1 MTNKEVI
8 EAYTKTK
15 ESLNPILDEL
25 QEMNGFVSR
34 NDIIEIDRIRQALEK
49 SQSFRDRVYT
59 PHEIDYCESR
69 NKGRYESYAGI
80 YAAKE
85 AFIKA
90 LGTGMR
96 HGSWQDIEIG
106 HDELGAPLI
115 RLQDTFKDIY
125 ETLGYTDTHVSISH
139 CKAYAMSTV
148 ILEGA

>member
-1 MTNKEVI
+1 MK
-8 EAYTKTK
+8 
-15 ESLNPILDEL
+15 L
-25 QEMNGFVSR
+25 G

-96 HGSWQDIEIG
+96 HGSWQDIEIY

-115 RLQDTFKDIY
+115 CLQDTFKNIY
-125 ETLGYTDTHVSISH
+125 ETLGYTNIHVSISH
-139 CKAYAMSTV
+139 CKEYAMSTV

>member
-1 MTNKEVI
+1 MK
-8 EAYTKTK
+8 
-15 ESLNPILDEL
+15 L
-25 QEMNGFVSR
+25 G

-90 LGTGMR
+90 FSIFYNTL
-96 HGSWQDIEIG
+96 IF
-106 HDELGAPLI
+106 PLVY
-115 RLQDTFKDIY
+115 FY
-125 ETLGYTDTHVSISH
+125 
-139 CKAYAMSTV
+139 
-148 ILEGA
+148 